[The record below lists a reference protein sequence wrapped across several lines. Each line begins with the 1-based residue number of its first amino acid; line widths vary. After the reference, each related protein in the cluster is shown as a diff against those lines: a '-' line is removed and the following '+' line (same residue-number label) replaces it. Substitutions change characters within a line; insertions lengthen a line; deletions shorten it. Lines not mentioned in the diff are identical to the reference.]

1 MPTSNKIV
9 TVSGTGY
16 TVDVTVCN
24 LDADLTLKDFVVLHN
39 GVLVSNTNYTKTTR
53 TILTYTGTALPST
66 TVEVRRRTPTN
77 YILGARYGSRIRS
90 DDWNKELDRITRRAE
105 EYELNGVG
113 AGSITGSQAPQ
124 NDPFGASW
132 ASDIV
137 YPPTRQA
144 VYSWGVNLVN
154 ATQLSSTLSS
164 YVTNTALST
173 LLTNYAL
180 SASPSFTGNPTVPTQ
195 LTTDSS
201 TRIAN
206 TAFVQNLISGLN
218 LPTTYAPLASP
229 TFTGTPSAPTPAAGN
244 SSTRLATT
252 AFVSQS
258 QRPFVDATRNTT
270 PQALAHNTYTTL
282 VWNNEISDAD
292 NVYNSTTGA
301 FTVPAG
307 LGGYYE
313 FTGAVLLSAGCN
325 NLIVEIYVNGVSARR
340 IGQSQAG
347 SDVLFGLPFTGSVL
361 LGAGDVV
368 TLRFYLFNGSSASR
382 DMLVTSGAFN
392 WVTMKRLNV

>member
-24 LDADLTLKDFVVLHN
+24 LDADLTLKDFVVLHD

-53 TILTYTGTALPST
+53 TILTYTGTALATT
-66 TVEVRRRTPTN
+66 TVEVRRRTPTS

-180 SASPSFTGNPTVPTQ
+180 SASPSFTGNPIV
-195 LTTDSS
+195 
-201 TRIAN
+201 
-206 TAFVQNLISGLN
+206 SG
-218 LPTTYAPLASP
+218 
-229 TFTGTPSAPTPAAGN
+229 
-244 SSTRLATT
+244 
-252 AFVSQS
+252 
-258 QRPFVDATRNTT
+258 
-270 PQALAHNTYTTL
+270 
-282 VWNNEISDAD
+282 
-292 NVYNSTTGA
+292 
-301 FTVPAG
+301 
-307 LGGYYE
+307 
-313 FTGAVLLSAGCN
+313 
-325 NLIVEIYVNGVSARR
+325 
-340 IGQSQAG
+340 
-347 SDVLFGLPFTGSVL
+347 
-361 LGAGDVV
+361 
-368 TLRFYLFNGSSASR
+368 
-382 DMLVTSGAFN
+382 
-392 WVTMKRLNV
+392 